1 MTLYQRFFHFKFH
14 AIFDQRMKNLTT
26 FQEELETNKILM
38 TEQFLTEN
46 DVILSVSNTINDF
59 ILSLAN
65 DNKYVVKLKPF
76 AIPMYVH
83 M

>member
-1 MTLYQRFFHFKFH
+1 MRPMTLYQRFFHFKFH

-65 DNKYVVKLKPF
+65 DNRYVVKLKPF
-76 AIPMYVH
+76 TIPR
-83 M
+83 

>member
-1 MTLYQRFFHFKFH
+1 MV
-14 AIFDQRMKNLTT
+14 NT

-65 DNKYVVKLKPF
+65 DNKYVVKLKS
-76 AIPMYVH
+76 YKD
-83 M
+83 

>member
-1 MTLYQRFFHFKFH
+1 MV
-14 AIFDQRMKNLTT
+14 NT

-76 AIPMYVH
+76 TIPMYILCENFQMFSLQFRRFQSWTIH
-83 M
+83 N